1 VAPEEEQVAVIM
13 VSVAVVVGSIL
24 LWGTAEK
31 RPPG

>member
-1 VAPEEEQVAVIM
+1 VFFWVVAVIM